1 MGNEWLGRTQDGPFK
16 VANKGFKTPDFMG
29 TIITT
34 TTNDSLV
41 AGHISTITVKTGSAY
56 MGISKAMLIEEAKR
70 QMRTESGCHFL
81 YRKVNGEI
89 REAFGTLSRPLCG
102 KHINGRG
109 ESPERRGCTCYWDME
124 RGGFRSFRWENI
136 IAVL

>member
-1 MGNEWLGRTQDGPFK
+1 MTQARVDFRVGNEWLGHTQDGPFK

-41 AGHISTITVKTGSAY
+41 AGHISTITGKTGSA
-56 MGISKAMLIEEAKR
+56 
-70 QMRTESGCHFL
+70 
-81 YRKVNGEI
+81 
-89 REAFGTLSRPLCG
+89 
-102 KHINGRG
+102 
-109 ESPERRGCTCYWDME
+109 YWDME